1 LLEKSN
7 ELLSLVHSREPELL
21 KIGVGGVHNKESF
34 DMKFEKGAFLSTNL
48 YKLYLSRPENYQK
61 IIELEFFMELLISL
75 FVILFLVGAIS
86 FLKPSKKMKAL
97 SEVRM
102 SAAKE
107 GFKIGSTNE
116 LRKKFKN
123 WSPQVAIYQIKNSSN
138 HKNLHYLKIENKLKL
153 YEPISFKYEKQFQI
167 VEENISKL
175 PSSVLEIIFYQS
187 NIAIVWNE
195 MLGIKELL
203 KIKEAL
209 QKI

>member
-1 LLEKSN
+1 
-7 ELLSLVHSREPELL
+7 
-21 KIGVGGVHNKESF
+21 
-34 DMKFEKGAFLSTNL
+34 
-48 YKLYLSRPENYQK
+48 
-61 IIELEFFMELLISL
+61 MELLISL

-86 FLKPSKKMKAL
+86 FLKPSKKMQAL

-102 SAAKE
+102 SAVKE

-153 YEPISFKYEKQFQI
+153 YEPISFKYDNQFQI
-167 VEENISKL
+167 VEEKISQL

-195 MLGIKELL
+195 MLGIKELV
-203 KIKEAL
+203 KIKEAVL
-209 QKI
+209 KI

>member
-1 LLEKSN
+1 
-7 ELLSLVHSREPELL
+7 
-21 KIGVGGVHNKESF
+21 
-34 DMKFEKGAFLSTNL
+34 
-48 YKLYLSRPENYQK
+48 
-61 IIELEFFMELLISL
+61 MELFISL
-75 FVILFLVGAIS
+75 LVILFLVGAIS
-86 FLKPSKKMKAL
+86 FLKPSKKMKVL

-107 GFKIGSTNE
+107 GFKIGSTHE

-153 YEPISFKYEKQFQI
+153 YEPISFKYDNQFQI
-167 VEENISKL
+167 VEEKISQL

-195 MLGIKELL
+195 MLGIRELL
-203 KIKEAL
+203 EIKEAVL
-209 QKI
+209 KI

>member
-1 LLEKSN
+1 
-7 ELLSLVHSREPELL
+7 
-21 KIGVGGVHNKESF
+21 
-34 DMKFEKGAFLSTNL
+34 
-48 YKLYLSRPENYQK
+48 
-61 IIELEFFMELLISL
+61 MELFISL
-75 FVILFLVGAIS
+75 LVILFLVGAIS

-153 YEPISFKYEKQFQI
+153 YEPISFKYDNQFQI
-167 VEENISKL
+167 VEEKISQL

-195 MLGIKELL
+195 MLGIRELL
-203 KIKEAL
+203 EIKEAVL
-209 QKI
+209 KI

>member
-1 LLEKSN
+1 
-7 ELLSLVHSREPELL
+7 
-21 KIGVGGVHNKESF
+21 
-34 DMKFEKGAFLSTNL
+34 
-48 YKLYLSRPENYQK
+48 
-61 IIELEFFMELLISL
+61 MELLISL

-97 SEVRM
+97 SQVRM

-116 LRKKFKN
+116 LRNKFKN
-123 WSPQVAIYQIKNSSN
+123 WSPQVAIYQIKNTSD
-138 HKNLHYLKIENKLKL
+138 HANLHYLRIDNRLKL
-153 YEPISFKYEKQFQI
+153 YEPISFKYDKQFQI
-167 VEENISKL
+167 VEEKISKL

-203 KIKEAL
+203 KIKEAVL
-209 QKI
+209 KI

>member
-1 LLEKSN
+1 
-7 ELLSLVHSREPELL
+7 
-21 KIGVGGVHNKESF
+21 
-34 DMKFEKGAFLSTNL
+34 
-48 YKLYLSRPENYQK
+48 
-61 IIELEFFMELLISL
+61 MELFISL

-97 SEVRM
+97 SELRM

-153 YEPISFKYEKQFQI
+153 YEPISFKYDNQFQL
-167 VEENISKL
+167 VEEKISQL

-195 MLGIKELL
+195 MLGIRELL
-203 KIKEAL
+203 EIKEAVL
-209 QKI
+209 KI

>member
-1 LLEKSN
+1 
-7 ELLSLVHSREPELL
+7 
-21 KIGVGGVHNKESF
+21 
-34 DMKFEKGAFLSTNL
+34 
-48 YKLYLSRPENYQK
+48 
-61 IIELEFFMELLISL
+61 MELYISL

-153 YEPISFKYEKQFQI
+153 YEPISFKYDNQFEI
-167 VEENISKL
+167 VEEKISQL

-195 MLGIKELL
+195 MLGIEELL
-203 KIKEAL
+203 KIKNAVLE
-209 QKI
+209 I

>member
-1 LLEKSN
+1 
-7 ELLSLVHSREPELL
+7 
-21 KIGVGGVHNKESF
+21 
-34 DMKFEKGAFLSTNL
+34 
-48 YKLYLSRPENYQK
+48 
-61 IIELEFFMELLISL
+61 MELFISL

-97 SEVRM
+97 SAVRM

-123 WSPQVAIYQIKNSSN
+123 WSPQVAIYQIKNSSD
-138 HKNLHYLKIENKLKL
+138 HKNLHYLRIENKLKL
-153 YEPISFKYEKQFQI
+153 YKPISFKYEKQYQI
-167 VEENISKL
+167 VEEKISEL

-195 MLGIKELL
+195 MLGIEELL
-203 KIKEAL
+203 KIKEAVL
-209 QKI
+209 NI

>member
-1 LLEKSN
+1 
-7 ELLSLVHSREPELL
+7 
-21 KIGVGGVHNKESF
+21 
-34 DMKFEKGAFLSTNL
+34 
-48 YKLYLSRPENYQK
+48 
-61 IIELEFFMELLISL
+61 MELFISI
-75 FVILFLVGAIS
+75 FVILFLVSEIS

-153 YEPISFKYEKQFQI
+153 YEPISFKYDNQFQI
-167 VEENISKL
+167 VEEKISQL

-195 MLGIKELL
+195 MLGIRELL
-203 KIKEAL
+203 EIKEAVL
-209 QKI
+209 KI